1 MAAVAKIHVSPP
13 LHCHRTGQPPPVRL
27 DVRRNLVMLETISA
41 IARSRGRRRLCAR
54 SFRSEE
60 GGGGGEVAEEEEES
74 VRKGENNLME
84 NNRVRSSKGSYTR
97 LDFLK
102 SAFLQSPLDDRFQD
116 ALDKL
121 EESLFSV
128 RCYCVGII

>member
-1 MAAVAKIHVSPP
+1 
-13 LHCHRTGQPPPVRL
+13 
-27 DVRRNLVMLETISA
+27 MLETISA
-41 IARSRGRRRLCAR
+41 ISRSRGRKRLCAR

-60 GGGGGEVAEEEEES
+60 GGGGGEVTEEEEES

-84 NNRVRSSKGSYTR
+84 NNRVRSGKGSYTR

-121 EESLFSV
+121 EERLFSV